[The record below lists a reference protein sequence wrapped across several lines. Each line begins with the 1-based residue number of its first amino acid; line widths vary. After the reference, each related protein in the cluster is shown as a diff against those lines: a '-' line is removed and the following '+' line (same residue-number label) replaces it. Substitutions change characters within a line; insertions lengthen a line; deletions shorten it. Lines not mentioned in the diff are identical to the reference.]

1 METEGVKVETGSQ
14 WRETLTEYMGKQGE
28 AYEKNR
34 TRNYN
39 RKPKQREIKG
49 SLSEVLQYWN

>member
-1 METEGVKVETGSQ
+1 METGSQ
-14 WRETLTEYMGKQGE
+14 WREALTEYMGKQGE